1 MAVNNH
7 DKLFTLIQ
15 MHQGIDFFFLK
26 NSLRKKIKAPPYQG
40 ILFSLGLPIP
50 ISKKK
55 WRKTKYYTIA
65 KAKK

>member
-55 WRKTKYYTIA
+55 
-65 KAKK
+65 